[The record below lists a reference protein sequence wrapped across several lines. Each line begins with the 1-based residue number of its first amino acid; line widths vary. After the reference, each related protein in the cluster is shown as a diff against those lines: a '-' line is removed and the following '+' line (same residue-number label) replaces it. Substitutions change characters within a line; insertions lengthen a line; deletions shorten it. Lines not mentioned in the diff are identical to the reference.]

1 MGMNEL
7 NKAFIHLSVTPWH
20 VSLFAVSDIFLVPH
34 TDSRPPTPYP
44 LPPCVHFCSTER
56 WPHFQST
63 SKPAASICVA
73 EIAGFPSLSP
83 SVITDPQF

>member
-1 MGMNEL
+1 MNEL

-44 LPPCVHFCSTER
+44 LPPMCT
-56 WPHFQST
+56 
-63 SKPAASICVA
+63 
-73 EIAGFPSLSP
+73 LLLY
-83 SVITDPQF
+83 